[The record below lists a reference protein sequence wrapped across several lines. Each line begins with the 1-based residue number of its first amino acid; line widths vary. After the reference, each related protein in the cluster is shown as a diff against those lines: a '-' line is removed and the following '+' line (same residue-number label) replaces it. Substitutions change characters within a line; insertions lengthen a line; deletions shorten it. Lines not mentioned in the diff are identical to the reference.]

1 MSSPTL
7 TENLYSFSPGCGNV
21 MAVPLW
27 PLPETEVAPEEP
39 TMAWSTDALLEK
51 KIRDY
56 LARFRFVKLKF
67 HFFKSSVKMAFFAKK
82 YQIILATG
90 WGILADFW
98 VPNEIM
104 GYNFQN
110 LLVFWFREI
119 SKNLISL
126 KQLLLSLFQKGPLT
140 GNRVKCMGNKEK
152 NAYFP
157 VFKLNGGGHESSR
170 PKNPARLGLITKC
183 QIRSEWI
190 YEIINF
196 PKTDPNN
203 LKDICLES
211 FYSTHFLGHFWKID
225 DFINPFWLNLTFNIY
240 LLEWLS
246 PSGKGDW
253 FRRIVSSINTLAWA
267 TLFGT
272 VPVIWTNR
280 SKEPGRTFPESALR
294 I

>member
-1 MSSPTL
+1 
-7 TENLYSFSPGCGNV
+7 
-21 MAVPLW
+21 
-27 PLPETEVAPEEP
+27 
-39 TMAWSTDALLEK
+39 
-51 KIRDY
+51 
-56 LARFRFVKLKF
+56 
-67 HFFKSSVKMAFFAKK
+67 
-82 YQIILATG
+82 
-90 WGILADFW
+90 
-98 VPNEIM
+98 M

-157 VFKLNGGGHESSR
+157 VFKLNGGGPESSR

-280 SKEPGRTFPESALR
+280 SKEPGRTEKWKMKLKSKTEKPRA
-294 I
+294 IVY